1 MNKKKSSIGP
11 KLYITLCFIF
21 FYLPIAVTMF
31 FSFNSSKSLTKF
43 TGFSLKWYKKL
54 LTDNDIIAAVYVSI
68 SIAVI
73 ATIISTVLG
82 TITAIGLSR
91 SRKILREWLL
101 NVNNMPIMNPDIV
114 TAIGLMILFTS
125 MRLERGYLTMLLAH
139 IAFCTPYV
147 ITSVYPKVRSMDHN
161 LANVAMD
168 LGATPFQAL
177 TKVIIPMLK
186 PGIFAGMLLG
196 CVLIFFI
203 SKLLNRVNIY
213 LLTHVTLA
221 VVKNFS
227 TIISKILVTPITM
240 VLNFIVMKNVI
251 EKI

>member
-1 MNKKKSSIGP
+1 MNKKKISIGP

-91 SRKILREWLL
+91 SRKILMPSIVVIKAEIDNLRLRFQHLHHREWGR
-101 NVNNMPIMNPDIV
+101 
-114 TAIGLMILFTS
+114 AAAG
-125 MRLERGYLTMLLAH
+125 
-139 IAFCTPYV
+139 
-147 ITSVYPKVRSMDHN
+147 
-161 LANVAMD
+161 NVAMLLPLVRVHGD
-168 LGATPFQAL
+168 VREHINGRFEHIKAS
-177 TKVIIPMLK
+177 VR
-186 PGIFAGMLLG
+186 AGMM
-196 CVLIFFI
+196 
-203 SKLLNRVNIY
+203 K
-213 LLTHVTLA
+213 A
-221 VVKNFS
+221 VAR
-227 TIISKILVTPITM
+227 IA
-240 VLNFIVMKNVI
+240 
-251 EKI
+251 